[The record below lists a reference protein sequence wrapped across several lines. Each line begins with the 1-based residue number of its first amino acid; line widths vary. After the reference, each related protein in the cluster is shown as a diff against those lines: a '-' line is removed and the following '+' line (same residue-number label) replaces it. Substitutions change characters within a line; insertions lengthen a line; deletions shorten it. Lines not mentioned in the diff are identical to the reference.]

1 MDSQLPNQNKDL
13 NFPSG
18 INPMD
23 NDILRESDDEESN
36 SNSSKSSTDR
46 GKHSKARKSEKTQ
59 GTPSRKQSV
68 AKEGIQS
75 S

>member
-1 MDSQLPNQNKDL
+1 MESQLPNQNKDL
-13 NFPSG
+13 KFPNG
-18 INPMD
+18 MNPMD

-46 GKHSKARKSEKTQ
+46 GKHSKTRKSEKAQRTS
-59 GTPSRKQSV
+59 SRKQSV
-68 AKEGIQS
+68 AKEGNQS